1 MESLSITECNKEE
14 VNLTSTLPIQTA
26 IENSS
31 WDKIS
36 PETNWISNES
46 IDFTIPGSSTHYID
60 MSHIQLYIKF
70 QVLNLNNNAE
80 VEETKNI
87 SLANNFLH
95 TQFKNITTLIEDKI
109 VASDNNMYHMRAYVE
124 NNFGFNAEAKNTLLR
139 GDGWIKDSDNFD
151 KVDTSTDNTK
161 QVPPQP
167 GFVERKKWILKK
179 NFVELCGNLHLD
191 ISTADKLLF
200 TGNTIKLSL
209 TKNDPKVYF
218 CGSDSKDYYLKYLS
232 AFLLVRRAIVAP
244 SIMLAHANALL
255 KIPAQYPFKKVI
267 VKHLNGTS
275 GSNIGQFNVYSG
287 SLPIRVLVWFVETQ
301 ALTGS
306 YTKNCFNFQHFK
318 IKELEFKINSV
329 VAPYSKAIECDFPK
343 KCYFQAYT
351 SLFKN
356 IRDAPCDINYDEYAN
371 GNTLFAFNL
380 SPDLCTQEH
389 TSLIQSGSLYLDVS
403 FEEAPKTAYSA
414 VFYLEK
420 DSKILIGKSGD
431 VIVEK

>member
-1 MESLSITECNKEE
+1 MEKLTITECNKEA
-14 VNLTSTLPIQTA
+14 VNLTSTLPIQTS
-26 IENSS
+26 IESSS

-60 MSHIQLYIKF
+60 MSQIQLYVKF
-70 QVLNLNNNAE
+70 QVLGLKEDEE
-80 VEETKNI
+80 VDEAKNI
-87 SLANNFLH
+87 SLANIFLH

-124 NNFGFNAEAKNTLLR
+124 NNFGFNAEAKKTLLR
-139 GDGWIKDSDNFD
+139 GDGWIKDSDD
-151 KVDTSTDNTK
+151 LDRVDSVTASSKTI
-161 QVPPQP
+161 PPQP
-167 GFVERKKWILKK
+167 GFVERKKWISGK
-179 NFVELCGNLHLD
+179 NTVELGGNLHLD
-191 ISTADKLLF
+191 ISTTDKLLF

-218 CGSDSKDYYLKYLS
+218 CGSDSKDYYLKYTS
-232 AFLLVRRAIVAP
+232 AFLLVRRAIIAP
-244 SIMLAHANALL
+244 SIMLSHANALL
-255 KIPAQYPFKKVI
+255 KMPAQYPFKKVI
-267 VKHLNGTS
+267 VKHLNGTT

-287 SLPIRVLVWFVETQ
+287 SLPVRVLVWFVETQ

-306 YTKNCFNFQHFK
+306 YKKNCFNFKHFK

-329 VAPYSKAIECDFPK
+329 VASYSKAIECDFTH

-351 SLFKN
+351 TLFKN
-356 IRDAPCDINYDEYAN
+356 IKDAPCDINYDEYAN

-389 TSLIQSGSLYLDVS
+389 TSLIQSGSLYLDVT
-403 FEEAPKTAYSA
+403 FEDSLTTAYSA

-420 DSKILIGKSGD
+420 DSKI
-431 VIVEK
+431 